1 MWILYFFIYLVGVI
15 VSYLMIRRNLRRYNN
30 KWTEQDRVAA
40 LLLSVFLSW
49 GAFIIVV
56 IFGILDW
63 FDENK
68 PAKW

>member
-49 GAFIIVV
+49 G
-56 IFGILDW
+56 LL
-63 FDENK
+63 
-68 PAKW
+68 

>member
-1 MWILYFFIYLVGVI
+1 MLYFFIYLVGVI
-15 VSYLMIRRNLRRYNN
+15 VSYLTIRRNLRRYNN

-49 GAFIIVV
+49 WAFIIVV
-56 IFGILDW
+56 IFGILDM